1 MEQFFTNGLIKMKKV
16 KVTTASCKHRG
27 CQCRAYI
34 GYLTPSGLYKD
45 ACENNDGWGHRC
57 GHSPKEH
64 GLKE

>member
-1 MEQFFTNGLIKMKKV
+1 MKKV

-34 GYLTPSGLYKD
+34 GYLTPSGLYKG